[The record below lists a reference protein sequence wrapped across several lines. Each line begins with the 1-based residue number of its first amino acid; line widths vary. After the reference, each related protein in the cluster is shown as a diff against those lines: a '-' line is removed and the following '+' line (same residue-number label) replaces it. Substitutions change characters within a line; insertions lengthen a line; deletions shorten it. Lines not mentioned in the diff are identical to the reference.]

1 MNMNMSVNN
10 ETHRDEIDTVVN
22 EDEKIDECFSDVT
35 LTKDKA
41 SNQIDSS
48 DIDEDRSLDILNQNL
63 NVNQTKNNFDFN
75 KIIDKKDGIIDN
87 DFEHDNKL
95 EID

>member
-1 MNMNMSVNN
+1 LLALSFVNV
-10 ETHRDEIDTVVN
+10 TS
-22 EDEKIDECFSDVT
+22 EKIDECFSDVT

-48 DIDEDRSLDILNQNL
+48 EIDEDRSLDILNQNL

>member
-1 MNMNMSVNN
+1 MNMSVNN
-10 ETHRDEIDTVVN
+10 ETHRDEIETVVN
-22 EDEKIDECFSDVT
+22 EDEKIDECLSDAT

-48 DIDEDRSLDILNQNL
+48 EIDEDRSLDILNQNL
-63 NVNQTKNNFDFN
+63 NGYQIKNNFEFN
-75 KIIDKKDGIIDN
+75 KTIDKKDGIIDN